1 MKKTMSTS
9 IKRIYLSLS
18 VCAVLSGLAAGC
30 ANVGN
35 PSGGPRDED
44 PPYLVSANPLPG
56 STNVKRTEM
65 KLNFNEL
72 VNVKDAFTKVVVS
85 PAGRP
90 PRVSSLG
97 RTVTIKFDSLADNT
111 TYTIDFADA
120 IEDNNEANKLQNFAY
135 TFSTGPTID
144 SLRIAGRV
152 LGARDLEPRPGIL
165 VGVHKAYPDSV
176 MMADSIFM
184 NKPLLRVAKADESGR
199 FIIRGLA
206 PGDYRLFA
214 LMDNDNDFRFT
225 SDMDEVAFYDQIV
238 TPHMESA
245 TVTDTIYTSLGQVD
259 TITPRQRTV
268 YLPND
273 ILLRTFVSPR
283 RTQFVS
289 KYERN
294 DSNKLFLKMNA
305 PSDHYPEMRILGHDG
320 PFPAVR
326 ESRAGADSITMW
338 LPDELARQDSI
349 FMVVG
354 YTRMERGKLPLAVQ
368 DTLKF
373 IRKKA
378 PAPKKKKKKEETIS
392 PEDSLAR
399 ITTRFQST
407 GSGGQEVYEPALIES
422 LTPLARLDTA
432 MIHLMF
438 KKDTIWTPVPKFR
451 VYAPDTLAPRTLAI
465 DFPWDYDTKYKVEID
480 SLAGT
485 DIYGHP
491 TLPFSADISTKKES
505 DYCTLTLVVSGL
517 TPGIPAFVE
526 LLDGSDKALRIAEVE
541 NGRAFFPFLPPGK
554 YYARV
559 IEDVNGNGEYD
570 TGDYESGLQPEL
582 AYYYPKAIN
591 MKKNWDKEEEWDVF
605 ATPIDQQKPAA
616 ILKNKPKEPKRG
628 GRRKGKDQYG
638 IDEEEEEDYFDPT
651 ENPFE
656 DEQTRRNRRKSQ
668 RNARIR

>member
-1 MKKTMSTS
+1 MKKTMSS
-9 IKRIYLSLS
+9 RIKRIFLWLSA
-18 VCAVLSGLAAGC
+18 VAVLPWLAAGC

-44 PPYLVSANPLPG
+44 PPYLVSATPAPG

-65 KLNFNEL
+65 RLTFNEL

-97 RTVTIKFDSLADNT
+97 RSVTVKFDSLADNT

-135 TFSTGPTID
+135 TFSTGPTVD

-176 MMADSIFM
+176 MRSDSIFM
-184 NKPLLRVAKADESGR
+184 NQPLLRVAKADESGR

-206 PGDYRLFA
+206 PGDYRVFA
-214 LMDNDNDFRFT
+214 IMDNDNDFRFT
-225 SDMDEVAFYDQIV
+225 SDMDEVAFYGQIV
-238 TPHMESA
+238 SPHFDFTS
-245 TVTDTIYTSLGQVD
+245 VSDTTYTKLGQVD
-259 TITPRQRTV
+259 TVTTRQRTV
-268 YLPND
+268 FLPND
-273 ILLRTFVSPR
+273 VLLRTFVSPR

-305 PSDHYPEMRILGHDG
+305 PADGYPDMRVLGHDG
-320 PFPAVR
+320 PFPAIR

-338 LPDELARQDSI
+338 LPDALARQDSI
-349 FMVVG
+349 LMVVG
-354 YTRMERGKLPLAVQ
+354 YTRMERGKQPLAVQ

-378 PAPKKKKKKEETIS
+378 PVSKKKKKQERIS
-392 PEDSLAR
+392 AADSLAR
-399 ITTRFQST
+399 ITTRFQSI
-407 GSGGQEVYEPALIES
+407 GSGSQEVYEPALIES
-422 LTPLARLDTA
+422 LTPLASLDTT
-432 MIHLMF
+432 MIHLKF
-438 KKDTIWTPVPKFR
+438 QKDTVWTAVPKFR
-451 VYAPDTLAPRTLAI
+451 VYTPDTLVPRTLAI

-485 DIYGHP
+485 DIYGRP
-491 TLPFSADISTKKES
+491 TVPFTADISTKKES
-505 DYCTLTLVVSGL
+505 DYCTLTLVMSGL
-517 TPGIPAFVE
+517 DPGVPAFVE
-526 LLDGSDKALRIAEVE
+526 LLDGSDKPLRIAEVE
-541 NGRAFFPFLPPGK
+541 NGSAFFPFLPPGR

-559 IEDVNGNGEYD
+559 IEDANGNGEYD